1 MRLLSFNHNGHAGY
15 GALANDA
22 GDDTILDLTGR
33 LPHPT
38 LKEALGDLPAI
49 RDALAGAPRI
59 ALSAVTLRS
68 PVERPEKILMVGLNF
83 LHHVKE
89 TGREIPKYP
98 SLFTR
103 YPDSLVAHGEPL
115 VRPGVSSKFD
125 YEGELT
131 VVIGAP
137 GRHIPRERALEHVA
151 GYTLCND
158 GSIRDFQRHT
168 IQFTPGKNFWRSGSV
183 GPWIVTADE
192 IPDPAALSIETRL
205 NGVVVQESSIGDLI
219 FPIPD
224 LIAYISSFTPL
235 TTGDLIAIGTPSGVG
250 AFRDPPLWMKPGDTV
265 EVTVPGIGT
274 LRNGI
279 IDEADTAA

>member
-1 MRLLSFNHNGHAGY
+1 MRLASFTLDGRAGY
-15 GALANDA
+15 GAVE
-22 GDDTILDLTGR
+22 GDMVLDLTGR
-33 LPHPT
+33 LPAPS
-38 LKEALGDLPAI
+38 LKEALADLPAL
-49 RDALAGAPRI
+49 RAALPDAPRRPLAAV
-59 ALSAVTLRS
+59 ALC
-68 PVERPEKILMVGLNF
+68 PPIGNPDKIWMVGLNF

-103 YPDSLVAHGEPL
+103 YPDSIVGHGEPL
-115 VRPGVSSKFD
+115 IRPRVSQKFD

-131 VVIGAP
+131 VVIGTP
-137 GRHIPRERALEHVA
+137 GRHIPAGRALDHVA

-158 GSIRDFQRHT
+158 GSIRDYQRHT

-205 NGVVVQESSIGDLI
+205 NGRTVQQSSIGDLI
-219 FPIPD
+219 FPVPD

-235 TTGDLIAIGTPSGVG
+235 AVGDLIAIGTPSGVG
-250 AFRDPPLWMKPGDTV
+250 AFREPPLWMKPGDSV
-265 EVTVPGIGT
+265 EVIVDGIGT

-279 IDEADTAA
+279 LDEADPAS